1 MRHDRQ
7 SLWQFADISSLTAK
21 KVLEPRVGTPSHV
34 LSNFFC
40 RGRKVWEKHHNQ
52 WFFLLLRA
60 LSLTSETILGVVYT
74 FVYDKL
80 HISIEM

>member
-1 MRHDRQ
+1 MQ
-7 SLWQFADISSLTAK
+7 KLTPQYVKLKNILLNVCK
-21 KVLEPRVGTPSHV
+21 KTGVQPIGQTEKAVHP
-34 LSNFFC
+34 FC
-40 RGRKVWEKHHNQ
+40 VMGSVRKSI
-52 WFFLLLRA
+52 FLRA